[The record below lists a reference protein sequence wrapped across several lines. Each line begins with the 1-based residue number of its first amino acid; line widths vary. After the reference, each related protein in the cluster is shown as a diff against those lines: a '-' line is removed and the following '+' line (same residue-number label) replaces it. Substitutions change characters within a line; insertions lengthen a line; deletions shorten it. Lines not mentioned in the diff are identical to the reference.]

1 VEEGV
6 GTSNYAFSC
15 SVLKPRSQALYFIH
29 PPSPPFLPPFLLRP
43 GTQYRT
49 GIYTHTDAQLQAAQK
64 SRDIEQKKHTR
75 PIMTEIKPATVFWP
89 AEVSHQGYLWRGG
102 RFGSAQNAE
111 KGCKDPIRCYG

>member
-1 VEEGV
+1 MYV
-6 GTSNYAFSC
+6 GNYAVRRL
-15 SVLKPRSQALYFIH
+15 SVTKLTVKLQTFDISTP
-29 PPSPPFLPPFLLRP
+29 PPSFSLCP

-49 GIYTHTDAQLQAAQK
+49 GIYTHTEAQLQAAQK

-102 RFGSAQNAE
+102 RFGSAQSAE